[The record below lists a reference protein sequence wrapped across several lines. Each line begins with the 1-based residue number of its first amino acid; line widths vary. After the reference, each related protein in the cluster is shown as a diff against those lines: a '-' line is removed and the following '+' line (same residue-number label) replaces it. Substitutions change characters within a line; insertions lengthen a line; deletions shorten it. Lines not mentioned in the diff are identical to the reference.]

1 MGAALSEAPS
11 GCWGLHVTGRH
22 ASHVHALWSLSAPV
36 FHFLSHCALP
46 HRRPDSAGHV
56 IAAARSLPV
65 LTCDAPPLSTPFLP
79 PNHLYSR
86 PPAPPLIIKSLPDI
100 KANLLMLSAAPPS
113 KPKDGY
119 DEVGSLEQCLVNDE
133 ERRGAML
140 TVGVCLPSA
149 GTWGP
154 DSRRVCRPG
163 CGQQCGRWVE
173 QQRRGTKHGSS
184 PGIVKAPKPHAC
196 FGSVRRPIGAFK
208 PLTGFVSELFGS
220 KFNYTFN
227 HTDIRELITL

>member
-1 MGAALSEAPS
+1 MLSGLCLLLCSTFSHTARCPIAAPTQRGMSL
-11 GCWGLHVTGRH
+11 LL
-22 ASHVHALWSLSAPV
+22 HALCLSSRV
-36 FHFLSHCALP
+36 ML
-46 HRRPDSAGHV
+46 
-56 IAAARSLPV
+56 
-65 LTCDAPPLSTPFLP
+65 PLSPPPSFHPITFTLGLLP
-79 PNHLYSR
+79 
-86 PPAPPLIIKSLPDI
+86 PPLIIKSLPDI

-119 DEVGSLEQCLVNDE
+119 DEVGSLEQCLVHDE